1 MVTFYCE
8 FTVSIYQFIVHIE
21 FENDGD
27 NLIIDIMNICD
38 KLSLKLYIYFIW
50 FQHCLMKEWI
60 NLYHKNNRILMK
72 FFSSES

>member
-1 MVTFYCE
+1 MVTIYCE

-38 KLSLKLYIYFIW
+38 KLSLKLYIYFIL
-50 FQHCLMKEWI
+50 FGS
-60 NLYHKNNRILMK
+60 NTV
-72 FFSSES
+72 